1 MTDRPTDDLR
11 VIYEPVLLN
20 EECMDVEYQG
30 GAFETW
36 DEAQAVLDIWRA
48 EGCTQEMAV
57 NAVPL
62 FRSVEEWR
70 FHR

>member
-1 MTDRPTDDLR
+1 
-11 VIYEPVLLN
+11 
-20 EECMDVEYQG
+20 MDVEYQG

-36 DEAQAVLDIWRA
+36 DEAQAVLDIWRS

-70 FHR
+70 LHR

>member
-1 MTDRPTDDLR
+1 MANRPADDLVSHR
-11 VIYEPVLLN
+11 RAVLIN
-20 EECMDVEYQG
+20 EECLDVAYQG

-36 DEAQAVLDIWRA
+36 DEAQAVLDIWRS

-70 FHR
+70 SHR